1 MTMMWL
7 FPRGL
12 MIDTARHFQPLASIR
27 TIIDSLPYAKL
38 NVLHWHIVDSQSFP
52 FIRSQ
57 PKAMGRCLRRAT
69 HHADVASIVEYA
81 RLRGIRVRAP
91 QPLLLPR
98 APSRSGCRIQCAQ
111 LSSPSRRPM
120 PLTSRVS
127 RALVRSCPSST
138 CLGTPSR
145 GVSATRS
152 SARRPHAPR
161 HSTCH
166 ATRRLPS
173 WNDCRRVLGRTAS
186 RQDAPP
192 GSSPMAFYIWA
203 VTKSAPCWESTPRIA
218 AWLRAHQMSADGSYA
233 LCRRTAAMAM
243 AQGRRPV
250 QWSEVYDHFGRQL
263 PKRIVHV
270 EGQYE
275 REPWSPTAATC
286 YAM

>member
-1 MTMMWL
+1 
-7 FPRGL
+7 

-52 FIRSQ
+52 FHSEANPKLWEGAYDARS
-57 PKAMGRCLRRAT
+57 RYT
-69 HHADVASIVEYA
+69 HADVASIVEYA

-173 WNDCRRVLGRTAS
+173 WNDYSAS
-186 RQDAPP
+186 APAARPRGGTRPP
-192 GSSPMAFYIWA
+192 GSSPMASYIWA
-203 VTKSAPCWESTPRIA
+203 VTKSA
-218 AWLRAHQMSADGSYA
+218 LRAGN
-233 LCRRTAAMAM
+233 RRH
-243 AQGRRPV
+243 
-250 QWSEVYDHFGRQL
+250 E
-263 PKRIVHV
+263 
-270 EGQYE
+270 
-275 REPWSPTAATC
+275 SPRG
-286 YAM
+286 